1 MSIMTSAIKTDT
13 MNPRTRMLL
22 NAAIL
27 PTLMRL
33 AWPHM
38 LVMLA
43 QAAVGLIETFW
54 VSHLGR
60 DALAAMA
67 LVFPGYMMMTM
78 LSSGAMGG
86 GIASAVARALGGQRQ
101 ADADALVLHAVVIN
115 GVLGLMFTALFLCFG
130 STIYRALGGEEGSLA
145 AALHYSNVI
154 FAGAVLIWVANA
166 LASVLRG
173 TGAML
178 LASSSILIGV
188 ALLVPLSPL
197 LIYGL
202 GPIPGF
208 GMAGAGYAVLIGSA
222 VTLTMTSVAFIRG
235 RSAAHFR
242 LARLR
247 WPMFAEILRV
257 GAVASIN
264 SFQTTITVAI
274 TTALVARAGGA
285 GAVAGFGT
293 GSRLEYLLIPLVF
306 GLGSPMVA
314 LVGTNVGAGQH
325 GRALRSALI
334 GGAVAFGLTETVGV
348 LAAVFPQLW
357 LGLFGHDPLM
367 LATGTAYLHRVGP
380 VYGFFG
386 LGLSLYFASQGAGQ
400 LRWPLITAT
409 ARMLIAGGGG
419 WLALKLTGQ
428 TQGIFT
434 AVALGLVVYG
444 ASLSVMIARGAWF
457 KDEASLN
464 VRGAGSSVR
473 CAGG

>member
-1 MSIMTSAIKTDT
+1 MSIMTTAIKPETIL
-13 MNPRTRMLL
+13 NPRTQMLL

-38 LVMLA
+38 LVMVA
-43 QAAVGLIETFW
+43 QSAVGLIETFW

-60 DALAAMA
+60 DALAGMA

-78 LSSGAMGG
+78 LSAGAMGG
-86 GIASAVARALGGQRQ
+86 GIASAVARALGGRRQ
-101 ADADALVLHAVVIN
+101 ADADAFVLHAVVIN
-115 GVLGLMFTALFLCFG
+115 GALGLGFTALFLVFG
-130 STIYRALGGEEGSLA
+130 TDIYTLLGGEAGSLK
-145 AALHYSNVI
+145 AALAYSNVI
-154 FAGAVLIWVANA
+154 FAGAAIIWVSNA

-178 LASSSILIGV
+178 LASVSVIFGV
-188 ALLVPLSPL
+188 VLLVPLSPL

-208 GMAGAGYAVLIGSA
+208 GMAGAGYAVLTGSM
-222 VTLTMTSVAFIRG
+222 VTLLILISAFVRG
-235 RSAAHFR
+235 RSLARFR
-242 LARLR
+242 LSRLR
-247 WPMFAEILRV
+247 WAMFAEILRV
-257 GAVASIN
+257 GAVASVN
-264 SFQTTITVAI
+264 SLQTTATVAI
-274 TTALVARAGGA
+274 TTALVARAGGE

-314 LVGTNVGAGQH
+314 LVGTNFGAGQRE
-325 GRALRSALI
+325 RALRAALI
-334 GGAVAFGLTETVGV
+334 GGAVAFGLTEAVGL
-348 LAAVFPQLW
+348 LAAIFPLSW
-357 LGLFGHDPLM
+357 LGLFGSDPLM
-367 LATGTAYLHRVGP
+367 LATGAAYLHRVGP

-419 WLALKLTGQ
+419 WLALRLTGEVNW
-428 TQGIFT
+428 IFA
-434 AVALGLVVYG
+434 AVAAGLVVYG

-457 KDEASLN
+457 
-464 VRGAGSSVR
+464 RR
-473 CAGG
+473 